1 MNNLETDEGTKQ
13 LVASEASAG
22 AKGGGDDSANARHAS
37 RKEGT
42 GDLSSGDPEAA
53 LKSKKRRER
62 LVRYRQNMP
71 AEKRA
76 TECQR
81 LDSIRM
87 NETPEKREVRLE
99 KECKQSATRRS
110 NQSDKVRAK
119 SCEYIR
125 DYMRKKRAKVKATT
139 LPPSPDEEE
148 EVDATADPPPSSP
161 GEQGDACRDYSS

>member
-1 MNNLETDEGTKQ
+1 MNNLETDEGTEQ

-76 TECQR
+76 TERQR
-81 LDSIRM
+81 LDSIQM
-87 NETPEKREVRLE
+87 NETPEKGKFDRKRNANEALLVGATNQTKRE
-99 KECKQSATRRS
+99 Q
-110 NQSDKVRAK
+110 KVV
-119 SCEYIR
+119 SISVTTCV
-125 DYMRKKRAKVKATT
+125 KR
-139 LPPSPDEEE
+139 
-148 EVDATADPPPSSP
+148 
-161 GEQGDACRDYSS
+161 EQR